1 MIYCFDLDET
11 LCNWVKTDQ
20 YPNGRAEDCTP
31 IPERIAKVNKLY
43 DEGHTIILDTA
54 RGSRT
59 GKDHF
64 ASTEKQLAEWGLK
77 YHQLRTGVKFYADV
91 YVDDRGIS
99 DKDFFS

>member
-11 LCNWVKTDQ
+11 LCNWHITPEF
-20 YPNGRAEDCTP
+20 PNGRAQDCTP
-31 IPERIAKVNKLY
+31 KKDRIEQVNNLY
-43 DEGHTIILDTA
+43 DEGNTIIIETA

-59 GKDHF
+59 GIDQFLMTKN
-64 ASTEKQLAEWGLK
+64 QLEEWGVK

-91 YVDDRGIS
+91 YVDDRGIN